1 MDPRMNYP
9 SREKTF
15 CSWCKIFARPQ
26 LKQWWTI
33 TEQTFS
39 AKILMWFSLS
49 SHDDLILSWR
59 IFSTRRQNFAYIST
73 TSEALSYPGE
83 YVIESHHRTTGP
95 VKIRRKR
102 TKWARK
108 TYHLLFPPKVE
119 KNTQKLLF
127 LFLQFAKTHN
137 KVVADFLQKVAICQ
151 TDVPDHAATT
161 PTHPRSDQSP
171 STVRITKTKSWFQ
184 KADDALFQILFA
196 N

>member
-1 MDPRMNYP
+1 MDPRMNFP
-9 SREKTF
+9 SREKMF
-15 CSWCKIFARPQ
+15 CCWCKIFARPQ

-108 TYHLLFPPKVE
+108 TNHLLFPPKVE
-119 KNTQKLLF
+119 TKTPKSFCFFFSNSQNLTTKYWLISCKR
-127 LFLQFAKTHN
+127 LQFAKQMSLTMLPPPPPIPEMT
-137 KVVADFLQKVAICQ
+137 KVQAQ
-151 TDVPDHAATT
+151 
-161 PTHPRSDQSP
+161 
-171 STVRITKTKSWFQ
+171 
-184 KADDALFQILFA
+184 
-196 N
+196 